1 MSVTTTDTN
10 AYNNIFQPDSESSVG
25 FYKKVQ
31 SVKNFL
37 NSMNLS
43 ISNIKYNQIFKN
55 DQKVVMS
62 FINVYLRCKLINT
75 LFFALFLFFASAAFV
90 YSISH
95 IRYDKKNISGKIG
108 HIMAETAFTLSLSF
122 IIMLGVIN
130 FHRFGLF
137 HLNYYKIFLISFFMY
152 TISILF
158 FRKYNQMVDNDE
170 NVFFQLLF
178 FYTFLGL
185 VIVSLLGMFISFALF
200 FRSFSEV
207 KLCNFS
213 DNSKL
218 SIWYFIMFAFC
229 MFVTANLVMT
239 YF

>member
-75 LFFALFLFFASAAFV
+75 LL
-90 YSISH
+90 
-95 IRYDKKNISGKIG
+95 
-108 HIMAETAFTLSLSF
+108 
-122 IIMLGVIN
+122 
-130 FHRFGLF
+130 
-137 HLNYYKIFLISFFMY
+137 
-152 TISILF
+152 
-158 FRKYNQMVDNDE
+158 
-170 NVFFQLLF
+170 
-178 FYTFLGL
+178 
-185 VIVSLLGMFISFALF
+185 
-200 FRSFSEV
+200 
-207 KLCNFS
+207 
-213 DNSKL
+213 
-218 SIWYFIMFAFC
+218 
-229 MFVTANLVMT
+229 
-239 YF
+239 